1 MSTPLETDLLLV
13 NRGGVD
19 YRCTAADLKAVL
31 SAPAVGDAS
40 ETAKGIVELATTA
53 EVAAGVDTVR
63 AVTPAGLKSALA
75 SQAPLASPAFT
86 GTPSAPTAVA
96 GTSTT
101 QLATTEFVEA
111 ARVWTRTGTT
121 LGPKTPGDLVAATA
135 LPSATTA
142 AKGAVQLAD
151 AAAVT
156 AGTAGLVVTADQ
168 LKATNDAIAAGGG
181 GGGGAVA
188 EASETEKGIVELAT
202 AAEVAAGTIGALA
215 VTPAGLKASYVAKAG
230 DTMTGALA
238 YPLGALATP
247 SITFTGDVDTG
258 LYSPGANQLA
268 LVVGGVAAISMA
280 ASGRVTVPASSV
292 GTPTALTDSTTVTPD
307 FSSSNNFSWTMGGN
321 RTLANPTNLVAGQ
334 SGCIV
339 ITTTAQRTVNYG
351 TYWKFSGGTKATTI
365 PIGTSVLT
373 YYVVS
378 TTVIA
383 ASLLEDVR

>member
-31 SAPAVGDAS
+31 STPAVGDAS

-53 EVAAGVDTVR
+53 EVAAGVDTAR

-86 GTPSAPTAVA
+86 GAPSAPTAAA

-181 GGGGAVA
+181 GAVVD
-188 EASETEKGIVELAT
+188 ASETEKGIVELAT
-202 AAEVAAGTIGALA
+202 AAEVAAGTSSTLA
-215 VTPAGLKASYVAKAG
+215 VTPAGLKAGYVAKAG

-238 YPLGALATP
+238 HPLGALATP

-268 LVVGGVAAISMA
+268 LVVGGVAVISMA
-280 ASGRVTVPASSV
+280 PGGRVTVPASSV
-292 GTPTALTDSTTVTPD
+292 GTPTALTDSTTVTAN
-307 FSSSNNFSWTMGGN
+307 FESSNNFSWTMGGN
-321 RTLANPTNLVAGQ
+321 RTLANPTNLIAGQ

-339 ITTTAQRTVNYG
+339 ITTTAQRTASYG

-383 ASLLEDVR
+383 ASLLEDVK